1 MKPMHIAM
9 ALLSA
14 AMFFVLAGV
23 FMGVQLEL
31 DGTKLV
37 VDSASDVR
45 WQWVFIG
52 TAVVFFFQLLRP
64 AFQKGLKSV
73 SGPKFILPA
82 IDGSTVKQKLFLVA
96 LLVLAV
102 AWPFMVSRGTVD
114 IATLTMIY
122 IILGLGLNV
131 VVGLSGLLVLG
142 YGGFYAIGAYT
153 FALLNH
159 YYGLGFWTCLPIAGL
174 MAAAAGFL
182 LGFPVLRLRGD
193 YLAIVTLGFGEIV
206 RILLL
211 NNTEIT
217 GGPNGISQI
226 PKPTFFGLE
235 FSRTA
240 REGGWDTFSNF
251 FGLKYDPSD
260 RVIFLYLVALL
271 LVVLSL
277 FVINRLLRMPLGR
290 AWEALR
296 EDEIA
301 CRSLGLSPR
310 RIKLTAFTISAAFAG
325 FAGTLF
331 AARQG
336 FVSPESFTFAE
347 SAFVLAIVVL
357 GGMGSQFAVILA
369 AILLVVSR
377 ELMRDQRIQHVN
389 ARWFDGAD
397 DDLASAGLAAHD
409 APATEA
415 EKRRSERRA
424 GMSQPLLSVNGL
436 MMRFG
441 GLLAVNNVNL
451 ELYPQ
456 EIVSLIGPNGA
467 GKTTVFNCLTG
478 FYKPTGGT
486 ILLRD
491 QHLEGL
497 PGQQI
502 ARMGVVRTF
511 QHVRLF
517 REMTVIENLLVAQ
530 HQQLKTGL
538 FSGLLKTP
546 SFRRAQSEALDRAA
560 TWLERIGL
568 LEHANRQ
575 ASNLAYGDQ
584 RRLEI
589 ARCMV
594 TQPEILML
602 DEPAAGLNPKETKEL
617 DELIA
622 ELRNHHNTTILL
634 IEHDMKLVMGIS
646 DRIYVVNQGTPLA
659 NGTPEQIRNN
669 PDVIRA
675 YLGEA

>member
-37 VDSASDVR
+37 VDTASEIR

-52 TAVVFFFQLLRP
+52 TAVVFFFQLVRP

-122 IILGLGLNV
+122 IILDAQAERGCWSFWSAGA
-131 VVGLSGLLVLG
+131 GIRRLLRHRRLH
-142 YGGFYAIGAYT
+142 

-226 PKPTFFGLE
+226 PKPTLFGLE

-369 AILLVVSR
+369 AVLLVVSR
-377 ELMRDQRIQHVN
+377 ELMRDFN
-389 ARWFDGAD
+389 EYSMLMLG
-397 DDLASAGLAAHD
+397 
-409 APATEA
+409 
-415 EKRRSERRA
+415 
-424 GMSQPLLSVNGL
+424 GL
-436 MMRFG
+436 MVLMMIWRPQ
-441 GLLAVNNVNL
+441 GLLPMTR
-451 ELYPQ
+451 PQ
-456 EIVSLIGPNGA
+456 LKLKNGA
-467 GKTTVFNCLTG
+467 AKG
-478 FYKPTGGT
+478 
-486 ILLRD
+486 
-491 QHLEGL
+491 E
-497 PGQQI
+497 
-502 ARMGVVRTF
+502 
-511 QHVRLF
+511 
-517 REMTVIENLLVAQ
+517 
-530 HQQLKTGL
+530 
-538 FSGLLKTP
+538 
-546 SFRRAQSEALDRAA
+546 
-560 TWLERIGL
+560 
-568 LEHANRQ
+568 Q
-575 ASNLAYGDQ
+575 A
-584 RRLEI
+584 
-589 ARCMV
+589 
-594 TQPEILML
+594 
-602 DEPAAGLNPKETKEL
+602 
-617 DELIA
+617 
-622 ELRNHHNTTILL
+622 
-634 IEHDMKLVMGIS
+634 
-646 DRIYVVNQGTPLA
+646 
-659 NGTPEQIRNN
+659 
-669 PDVIRA
+669 
-675 YLGEA
+675 